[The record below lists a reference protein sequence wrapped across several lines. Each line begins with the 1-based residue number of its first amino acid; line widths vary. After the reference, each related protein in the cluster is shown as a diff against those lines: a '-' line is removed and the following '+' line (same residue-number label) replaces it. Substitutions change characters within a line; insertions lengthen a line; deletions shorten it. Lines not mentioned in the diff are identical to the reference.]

1 MKTEWASCER
11 VRYKID
17 RSAIR
22 NRGYSDDRAELQ
34 IVGQRDPEAIS
45 DIDSGSQGC
54 AARAGV
60 NEDWATVSGRPGSV
74 FEPLVTSANKP
85 RPRLVNGE
93 KTHRNP

>member
-1 MKTEWASCER
+1 MKTEWASGER

-17 RSAIR
+17 WSAIR

-34 IVGQRDPEAIS
+34 IVGQCDPEAIS
-45 DIDSGSQGC
+45 DIDSGSQRCTAG
-54 AARAGV
+54 AGV

-74 FEPLVTSANKP
+74 FEPLVPSANKP

>member
-1 MKTEWASCER
+1 MKTERASGER
-11 VRYKID
+11 VRHEIG

-34 IVGQRDPEAIS
+34 IVGQCDPEAVS
-45 DIDSGSQGC
+45 NIDSGSQGC

-74 FEPLVTSANKP
+74 FEPLVTSANEP
-85 RPRLVNGE
+85 RPRLVDGE